1 MEIAI
6 AVGILLL
13 LDLLLL
19 MKNLHVNKRAL
30 RQIKELTDENRAL
43 MQELYEKL
51 EERKAFV
58 INTKTGMDE
67 SVKETKEK
75 VENKIEHI
83 NIEETKDISKSKDA
97 EKLIN
102 EVLSEVFKVQ
112 NC

>member
-1 MEIAI
+1 
-6 AVGILLL
+6 
-13 LDLLLL
+13 
-19 MKNLHVNKRAL
+19 MKI
-30 RQIKELTDENRAL
+30 RQ
-43 MQELYEKL
+43 
-51 EERKAFV
+51 
-58 INTKTGMDE
+58 
-67 SVKETKEK
+67 EK